1 MIQFIT
7 LSANYSIASIAF
19 PIIAFVAL
27 SIFSIQW
34 YRHIIVPE
42 QRVKKYSREKRR
54 WKA

>member
-7 LSANYSIASIAF
+7 LSGNYSMASIAF
-19 PIIAFVAL
+19 SAIAFVAL

-42 QRVKKYSREKRR
+42 QKVKKYSREKRR
-54 WKA
+54 WRA